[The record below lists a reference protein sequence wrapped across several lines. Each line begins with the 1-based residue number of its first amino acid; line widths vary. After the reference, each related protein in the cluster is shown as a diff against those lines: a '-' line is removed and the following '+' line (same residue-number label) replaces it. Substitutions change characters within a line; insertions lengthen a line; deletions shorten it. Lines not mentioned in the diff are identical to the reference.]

1 MRRDAEALRHTLHVV
16 GVAHPENAFVGCYLF
31 IALFARHRRLRLWI
45 AGRPAETKRGKRLRR
60 LRQNVL
66 STMAMTVL
74 VTVVMLPL
82 SCLYFGEISLV
93 GFLANLFY
101 IPAVTGQICLTIV
114 YLVFYPLRLAITPL
128 AAVIEG
134 YTRLIL
140 APAKAIAVVR
150 GIFVSLAYPG
160 MWLWLPVLFALTCL
174 LPYVPGKSVR
184 KSGRRFYA
192 LYTGAL

>member
-1 MRRDAEALRHTLHVV
+1 MAVCLFYMALTGFAASVLRAGCMYILAQVFRLRDAKIRGVYALALSATGIVLVSPGAV
-16 GVAHPENAFVGCYLF
+16 WDIGLQLSVCAVVGCYLF

-101 IPAVTGQICLTIV
+101 IPAITGQICMTIA
-114 YLVFYPLRLAITPL
+114 YLVLYPLRLAITPL
-128 AAVIEG
+128 AAVNEG
-134 YTRLIL
+134 YTRLNH
-140 APAKAIAVVR
+140 APAKAIAGVR
-150 GIFVSLAYPG
+150 GI
-160 MWLWLPVLFALTCL
+160 
-174 LPYVPGKSVR
+174 
-184 KSGRRFYA
+184 
-192 LYTGAL
+192 